1 MLTAKGSEQDKVDGL
16 EAGADDYITKPFSP
30 KELMARIK
38 AVPPR
43 APAHRRRHRR
53 GRPEAGPGHAPPV
66 RQQPVAA
73 DRPHG
78 IPPAAFLHDASGTR
92 VLALAAARPGL
103 GRPRVRRGTHRR
115 RPYPPLRKALEP
127 SGHDAH
133 VETVRG
139 SGYRFTAQVPARKTS
154 SHDDLAAHLSWSPC
168 GRSRRCWRTG
178 SSETRQAGSS
188 SASPWSPCCCGAAG
202 GCTWCPTG
210 PTIPIRPRRPRS
222 APGTTSWRR
231 CTATRARARE
241 LAETRDTMQGMLAAA
256 QAPARRRRDAQ

>member
-1 MLTAKGSEQDKVDGL
+1 MFAPRRRSASCPNSHHVQHHSRRRRRTRHPGTDRRQPVLRRTQGAARLRRRPGPDPDPRRAARPDPAGLDAARHLRPGRRAQAAQRRTHPRRPGHHAHRQGLRAGQGRRPGSRRRRLHHQAL
-16 EAGADDYITKPFSP
+16 LAQGADGPHQGR
-30 KELMARIK
+30 A
-38 AVPPR
+38 APPR

-115 RPYPPLRKALEP
+115 RPYPPPAQGAGA

-139 SGYRFTAQVPARKTS
+139 SGYRFTAQVPAR
-154 SHDDLAAHLSWSPC
+154 
-168 GRSRRCWRTG
+168 
-178 SSETRQAGSS
+178 
-188 SASPWSPCCCGAAG
+188 
-202 GCTWCPTG
+202 
-210 PTIPIRPRRPRS
+210 
-222 APGTTSWRR
+222 
-231 CTATRARARE
+231 
-241 LAETRDTMQGMLAAA
+241 
-256 QAPARRRRDAQ
+256 